1 MSFSAPESLS
11 EQIARYLAQRIIQGQ
26 LKSGERIQE
35 TRVVSE
41 LEVSRGSVREALLIL
56 ESRHLID
63 ILPRRGAVVAMLTE
77 EGVRSLYDLYI
88 HLLTMLAQNVAKHWN
103 DHNIQPLL
111 AQVHAIQAL
120 QQSDDKMAFVE
131 SGFVLMRMAFAV
143 AGNQYL
149 ADILEDLQP
158 VLHRTY
164 SLAIRRSPHETEYA
178 ARFFAGLMDAVLSR
192 NQDALPGLL
201 QDYGRHQRE
210 LVLAAMAEEACP
222 CV

>member
-26 LKSGERIQE
+26 LTSGERIQE

-63 ILPRRGAVVAMLTE
+63 ILPRRGAVVATLTE
-77 EGVRSLYDLYI
+77 QGVNSLYDLYI
-88 HLLTMLAQNVAKHWN
+88 NLLTMLAQRVAENWT
-103 DHNIQPLL
+103 DDNIRPLQ
-111 AQVHAIQAL
+111 AQMQAIQKL
-120 QQSDDKMAFVE
+120 QQSEDNVAFVE
-131 SGFVLMRMAFAV
+131 SGFVLMRMAFAI

-149 ADILEDLQP
+149 AEVLEDLQP

-164 SLAIRRSPHETEYA
+164 ALAIRRSPQETEYA
-178 ARFFAGLMDAVLSR
+178 ARFFAGLMDAVLKR
-192 NQDALPGLL
+192 NLRALPGLL
-201 QDYGRHQRE
+201 QNYGQHQRK
-210 LVLAAMAEEACP
+210 LVLAAMAEEA
-222 CV
+222 